1 MEGVGE
7 LWRRL
12 LFRLQERRMD
22 RELQQEMQFHLEMKE
37 RKNQDAG
44 MAARD
49 ARYAARRQFGNAAV
63 LSECSREAWGWPAF
77 ESAVKDVKLA
87 VRALR
92 RNLAFSALA
101 VLTLALG
108 MGANTAV
115 YSVVQAVLLRP
126 LPFPDPDRLVI
137 VWDRRP
143 VFGDDRTYYASSPQF
158 FAWQTQTKS
167 LESIAAMSGG
177 TGLVNIA
184 DEPTEISG
192 VSVSAD
198 FFHTMGV
205 QPAEGRA
212 FSDQELQAVDPR
224 VVILSHLMAQRL
236 GGNMVGKTIRG
247 GRASYLVVGVMPRAF
262 TFPNECEIW
271 YPLTAAQF
279 AASGSGNHN
288 YRIVARLKRGAGI
301 PQAQSEIRTIRW
313 PGQSERLVEAAK
325 SVSLVSLREQIA
337 GRSEK
342 ALGAL
347 LGVVACLLLIACVNV
362 ANLTLSR
369 AAGRQREIA
378 LRLSL
383 GASRGRVVRYLL
395 AESAVLAFA
404 GSALG
409 LAAAYWGVHAFAAS
423 NPVRLPH
430 IGEIAVDTG
439 TLVFTL
445 VAAVSTALLVGLA
458 PALRVSG
465 LEVSAALKQSGP
477 NVVGDARSNRIRSSL
492 AVAQVALAVVMLA
505 SSGLLLRSFVERI
518 SVSLGFRPT
527 GLIGCELPWSAN
539 RRIDEVLERLRAIPG
554 VQTAGAVTSFPQD
567 EAATRGG
574 FELENHPHAEEEAPM
589 AGQMVVTPDYFR
601 AAGLTLRRGRFTAW
615 TDGLDAPKVAVI
627 SESLARQYLPGE
639 DPIGKRIRRGGGW
652 MTIVGVVGDVKGF
665 SVDGAPLPAVYIP
678 HRQVS
683 WGNSVIVLVRTA
695 VPPASL
701 LATVRRD
708 LRPWNKTMLI
718 SRLAPVEELMAES
731 VAGPRFYML
740 LVGTFAAIAMLIAAV
755 GVYGTLNYMVTQR
768 THEIGVRMALGAAR
782 GDLLSM
788 IVGQGFA
795 VVLGGM
801 FLGLAGAWGFTR
813 VLQTFLF
820 RVKPSDATTFVVTS
834 LLLSSVG
841 LIACYAPAHRATRID
856 PLQALREE

>member
-12 LFRLQERRMD
+12 LFRLQEGRMD
-22 RELQQEMQFHLEMKE
+22 RELEQEMQFHLEMKE
-37 RKNQDAG
+37 RENQDAG
-44 MAARD
+44 MAAQD
-49 ARYAARRQFGNAAV
+49 ARYAARRQFGNVVA
-63 LSECSREAWGWPAF
+63 LSERSREAWGWPAF

-87 VRALR
+87 LRALR
-92 RNLAFSALA
+92 RNPGFSALA

-108 MGANTAV
+108 IGANTAV

-126 LPFPDPDRLVI
+126 LPFPDPERVVM

-143 VFGDDRTYYASSPQF
+143 VFGDDRTYHASSPQF

-177 TGLVNIA
+177 SGLVNIA

-198 FFHTMGV
+198 FFRTMGV
-205 QPAEGRA
+205 QPTEGRA
-212 FSDQELQAVDPR
+212 FSDQELQAADPR
-224 VVILSHLMAQRL
+224 VVILSHRMAQRL

-247 GRASYLVVGVMPRAF
+247 GRASYLVVGVMPRRF

-288 YRIVARLKRGAGI
+288 YRIVARLKRGTGI
-301 PQAQSEIRTIRW
+301 PQAQSELRTIRW
-313 PGQSERLVEAAK
+313 PGQGDRLLEAVE
-325 SVSLVSLREQIA
+325 SVSLVSVRQQIV

-383 GASRGRVVRYLL
+383 GASRARVVRYLL
-395 AESAVLAFA
+395 AESGVLAFA
-404 GSALG
+404 GGTLG
-409 LAAAYWGVHAFAAS
+409 LAAAYLGVHAFATS
-423 NPVRLPH
+423 NPVGLPRVS
-430 IGEIAVDTG
+430 EIAVDTG

-445 VAAVSTALLVGLA
+445 VAAVSTAVLVGLA
-458 PALRVSG
+458 PALRVSSV
-465 LEVSAALKQSGP
+465 EVSAALKQSGP
-477 NVVGDARSNRIRSSL
+477 NVAGDTRSNRIRSSL

-518 SVSLGFRPT
+518 SVPLGFRPT
-527 GLIGCELPWSAN
+527 GLIGCELPWSVN
-539 RRIDEVLERLRAIPG
+539 RRIDELLERLRAIPG

-574 FELENHPHAEEEAPM
+574 FELEKHPHADEEAPM
-589 AGQMVVTPDYFR
+589 AGQMVVTQDYFR
-601 AAGLTLRRGRFTAW
+601 AAGLTLRRGRFTAS
-615 TDGLDAPKVAVI
+615 TDGPDAPKVAVI

-639 DPIGKRIRRGGGW
+639 DPIGKRIRRGESW

-683 WGNSVIVLVRTA
+683 WGNGVIVLMRTA

-701 LATVRRD
+701 LATVRRE
-708 LRPWNKTMLI
+708 LRAWNKTMLI
-718 SRLAPVEELMAES
+718 SRLAPVEVLMAES

-740 LVGTFAAIAMLIAAV
+740 FVGAFAAIAMLIAAV

-782 GDLLSM
+782 GDLLGM

-795 VVLGGM
+795 VVLAGM
-801 FLGLAGAWGFTR
+801 VLGLAGAWGFTR
-813 VLQTFLF
+813 VLQTLLF
-820 RVKPSDATTFVVTS
+820 RVKPSDATTFVATS
-834 LLLSSVG
+834 LLLSCVG
-841 LIACYAPAHRATRID
+841 LIACYVPARRATRID

>member
-12 LFRLQERRMD
+12 LFRLQEGRMD

-37 RKNQDAG
+37 RENQNAG
-44 MAARD
+44 MAAQD
-49 ARYAARRQFGNAAV
+49 ARYAARRQFGNIVA
-63 LSECSREAWGWPAF
+63 LSEQSREAWGWLAF
-77 ESAVKDVKLA
+77 ESALKDVKLA
-87 VRALR
+87 LRALR
-92 RNLAFSALA
+92 RNPGFSALA

-108 MGANTAV
+108 IGPNTAV

-126 LPFPDPDRLVI
+126 LPFPHPERLVI
-137 VWDRRP
+137 AWDRRP
-143 VFGDDRTYYASSPQF
+143 VFGDDGTYYASSPQF

-177 TGLVNIA
+177 SGLVNIA
-184 DEPTEISG
+184 DEPTEVSG

-198 FFHTMGV
+198 FFRTMGV
-205 QPAEGRA
+205 QPTEGRA
-212 FSDQELQAVDPR
+212 FSDQELQAADPR
-224 VVILSHLMAQRL
+224 VVILSHRMARRL

-247 GRASYLVVGVMPRAF
+247 GRASYLVVGVMPRGF

-288 YRIVARLKRGAGI
+288 YRVVARLKRGTGI
-301 PQAQSEIRTIRW
+301 PQAQSELRTIRW
-313 PGQSERLVEAAK
+313 PGQSDRLVEAVK
-325 SVSLVSLREQIA
+325 SVSLVSVRQQIV
-337 GRSEK
+337 GHSEK

-383 GASRGRVVRYLL
+383 GASRARVVRYLL
-395 AESAVLAFA
+395 AESAVLAIA
-404 GSALG
+404 GGALG
-409 LAAAYWGVHAFAAS
+409 LAAAYWGVHVFAAS
-423 NPVRLPH
+423 NPVRLPRV
-430 IGEIAVDTG
+430 GEIAVDTG

-445 VAAVSTALLVGLA
+445 VATVSTALLVGLA

-477 NVVGDARSNRIRSSL
+477 NVAGDVRSTRIRSSL

-505 SSGLLLRSFVERI
+505 SSGLLLRSFLERI
-518 SVSLGFRPT
+518 SVPLGFRPT
-527 GLIGCELPWSAN
+527 GLIGCELPWSVN
-539 RRIDEVLERLRAIPG
+539 RRLDELLERLRAIPG

-574 FELENHPHAEEEAPM
+574 FELENHPQTEGEAPM

-601 AAGLTLRRGRFTAW
+601 AAGLMLRRGRFTAW
-615 TDGLDAPKVAVI
+615 TDGPDAPKAAVI

-639 DPIGKRIRRGGGW
+639 DPIGKRIRRGEGW

-683 WGNSVIVLVRTA
+683 WGSGVILLVRTD

-701 LATVRRD
+701 LATVRRE
-708 LRPWNKTMLI
+708 LRAWNKTMLI
-718 SRLAPVEELMAES
+718 SRLAPVEESMAES

-740 LVGTFAAIAMLIAAV
+740 LVGAFAAIAMLIAAV

-782 GDLLSM
+782 DDLLGM
-788 IVGQGFA
+788 VVGQGFA
-795 VVLGGM
+795 VVLAGM
-801 FLGLAGAWGFTR
+801 VVGLAGAWGFTR
-813 VLQTFLF
+813 VLQTLLF
-820 RVKPSDATTFVVTS
+820 RVKPNDATTFLASS
-834 LLLSSVG
+834 LLLACVG
-841 LIACYAPAHRATRID
+841 LIACYVPARRATRID

>member
-37 RKNQDAG
+37 RENRDAG
-44 MAARD
+44 MAAQN
-49 ARYAARRQFGNAAV
+49 ASYAARRQFGNVAA
-63 LSECSREAWGWPAF
+63 LSERSREAWGWPAL
-77 ESAVKDVKLA
+77 ESAVGDVKLA
-87 VRALR
+87 FRALR
-92 RNLAFSALA
+92 RNPGFSALA

-108 MGANTAV
+108 IGANTAV

-126 LPFPDPDRLVI
+126 LPFPDPERLVM
-137 VWDRRP
+137 VWDHRP
-143 VFGDDRTYYASSPQF
+143 MFGDDRVYHASSPQF
-158 FAWQTQTKS
+158 FAWQTQTRS
-167 LESIAAMSGG
+167 LESIAAMTGG
-177 TGLVNIA
+177 YGIVNIA

-198 FFHTMGV
+198 FFRTLGV
-205 QPAEGRA
+205 QPTEGRA
-212 FSDQELQAVDPR
+212 FSDQELQAADPR
-224 VVILSHLMAQRL
+224 VVILSHRMAQRL
-236 GGNMVGKTIRG
+236 GANMVGKTIRG
-247 GRASYLVVGVMPRAF
+247 GRVSYLVVGVMPRGF

-279 AASGSGNHN
+279 ATSGSGNYN
-288 YRIVARLKRGAGI
+288 YGIVARLKRGNGI
-301 PQAQSEIRTIRW
+301 TQAQSELRTIRW
-313 PGQSERLVEAAK
+313 PGQSDRLVEAVK
-325 SVSLVSLREQIA
+325 SVSLVSVRQQIV

-347 LGVVACLLLIACVNV
+347 LGVVACLLIIACVNV

-383 GASRGRVVRYLL
+383 GASRARVVRYLL
-395 AESAVLAFA
+395 AESTVLAFA
-404 GSALG
+404 GGALG
-409 LAAAYWGVHAFAAS
+409 LAAAYWGVHAFAAW
-423 NPVRLPH
+423 NPVRLPRV
-430 IGEIAVDTG
+430 GEIAVDMG

-445 VAAVSTALLVGLA
+445 VAAFSTALLVSLA
-458 PALRVSG
+458 PALRVARM
-465 LEVSAALKQSGP
+465 EVGAALKQSGP
-477 NVVGDARSNRIRSSL
+477 NVAGDARSNRIRSSL

-518 SVSLGFRPT
+518 RVPLGFRPA
-527 GLIGCELPWSAN
+527 GVIGCELPWSVN
-539 RRIDEVLERLRAIPG
+539 RRIDELLERLRAIPG
-554 VQTAGAVTSFPQD
+554 VQTAGAATSFPQE

-574 FELENHPHAEEEAPM
+574 FELENHPYAEQEAPV

-615 TDGLDAPKVAVI
+615 NDGPDGPKVAVI
-627 SESLARQYLPGE
+627 NETLARQYLPSE
-639 DPIGKRIRRGGGW
+639 DPIGKRIRRGEGW

-683 WGNSVIVLVRTA
+683 WGNGVILLVRTA

-701 LATVRRD
+701 LGTVRRE
-708 LRPWNKTMLI
+708 LRAWNKTMLI

-740 LVGTFAAIAMLIAAV
+740 LVGAFAAIAMLIAAV

-768 THEIGVRMALGAAR
+768 THEIGVRMALGAAHR
-782 GDLLSM
+782 ELLRM
-788 IVGQGFA
+788 IVAQGFA
-795 VVLGGM
+795 VVLAGLV
-801 FLGLAGAWGFTR
+801 LGLAGAWGFTR
-813 VLQTFLF
+813 VLQTLLF
-820 RVKPSDATTFVVTS
+820 RVKPSDAITLVASSV
-834 LLLSSVG
+834 LLSCVG
-841 LIACYAPAHRATRID
+841 LIACYVPAHRATRID